1 MARRQHLPDNLEPD
15 HVIALQDA
23 LLSNADRLLQA
34 AVAMLEGDSAPL
46 ARSLAILGMEE
57 SGKAIALHERRV
69 LMAYAPEGESFIDDR
84 LKKVWGDHGLK
95 LEVVH
100 RFLVDEQYSFG
111 AEPSD
116 PEENARVLGAIE
128 EWRRDYN
135 SLKQRG
141 FYVDVSPQGDPVA
154 PEGVADVDAV
164 REVIGHV
171 HQIGWQLRLGE
182 HIEGKRQLETTQD
195 VPPATEAEIQDMR
208 RILRN
213 TDPAMAERIV
223 DSMREGKKGTTL
235 NNAAYAFKLPENP
248 FTTVGKP
255 GHEAEDRELLALWER
270 VHPAEPDDDQE
281 QAAPS

>member
-1 MARRQHLPDNLEPD
+1 MARRQHLPDNLEPTQ
-15 HVIALQDA
+15 VIALQDA
-23 LLSNADRLLQA
+23 LLTNADRLLLA

-69 LMAYAPEGESFIDDR
+69 RMAYAPEGEPFVDDR
-84 LKKVWGDHGLK
+84 LKQVWGDHGLK

-100 RFLVDEQYSFG
+100 GFLVDEQYWFG
-111 AEPSD
+111 VEPSD

-128 EWRRDYN
+128 EWRRDHN
-135 SLKQRG
+135 LLKQRG
-141 FYVDVSPQGDPVA
+141 FYVDVSPQGDPVT

-182 HIEGKRQLETTQD
+182 HIESKRRLVTEQD
-195 VPPATEAEIQDMR
+195 VPPATEEEIQDMR

-213 TDPAMAERIV
+213 LDQAMAARMLE
-223 DSMREGKKGTTL
+223 SMREGKKGKTL
-235 NNAAYAFKLPENP
+235 NNAAYAFELPENP
-248 FTTVGKP
+248 FVTVGIP
-255 GHEAEDRELLALWER
+255 GHEAEDRELLALWEH
-270 VHPAEPDDDQE
+270 VHSEEPDE
-281 QAAPS
+281 PASAS